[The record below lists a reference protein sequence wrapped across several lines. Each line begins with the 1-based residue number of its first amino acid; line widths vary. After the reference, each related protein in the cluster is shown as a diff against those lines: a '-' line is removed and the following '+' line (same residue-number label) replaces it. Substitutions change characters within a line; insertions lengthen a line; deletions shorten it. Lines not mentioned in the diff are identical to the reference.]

1 MFVSIIGTA
10 QSGKTTLF
18 KALAGAN
25 GNGNN
30 GGGSGF
36 HSVRIEVPDE
46 RVDALTKIFNPRKTT
61 YSRLDVT
68 DTVAI
73 REGEIKNETL
83 DAKSLQQIRQSDAIL
98 LVLRHFDSGHPA
110 DPVGDFLRVQEEFVL
125 ADMIQTEG
133 RLERLRKQNALKPQP
148 ALQQEQSLLEL
159 CLGHLEAGS
168 PLATLALSCEDD
180 KKIRGFLFLSRK
192 PMMIVINCVEERLAE
207 AESITSQLRERL
219 PGHIP
224 IVAACGQLEAELAV
238 MPLAEQ
244 AEFMAEYGIGESLR
258 GRIIRLAYDTL
269 GLISFLTVG
278 EDECRAWPVRRG
290 MSAQDAA
297 GTIHTDLART
307 FIRAETVSYEDFIR
321 LEGFVGCKKAGV
333 WRLEGKGYLVQ
344 DGDILSIRAG
354 N

>member
-25 GNGNN
+25 GNGNGN
-30 GGGSGF
+30 G
-36 HSVRIEVPDE
+36 HPSVRIEVPDE

-73 REGEIKNETL
+73 REGELKNETL

-98 LVLRHFDSGHPA
+98 LVLRHFDNGHTA
-110 DPVGDFLRVQEEFVL
+110 DPVGDFQRVQEEFIL
-125 ADMIQTEG
+125 ADMVQTEG

-148 ALQQEQSLLEL
+148 ALQQEQALLEL
-159 CLGHLEAGS
+159 CLGHLESGS
-168 PLATLALSCEDD
+168 PLATLTLSCEDD

-192 PMMIVINCVEERLAE
+192 PMMIVVNCVEDKLAA
-207 AESITSQLRERL
+207 AETITSQLREKL
-219 PGHIP
+219 PEHIP
-224 IVAACGQLEAELAV
+224 VVAACGQLEAELAV
-238 MPLAEQ
+238 MPKDEQ
-244 AEFMAEYGIGESLR
+244 AEFMAEYGIQESLR

-290 MSAQDAA
+290 MSAQEAA
-297 GTIHTDLART
+297 GTIHTDLSRT

-321 LEGFVGCKKAGV
+321 LDGFAGCKKAGV
-333 WRLEGKGYLVQ
+333 WRLEGKGYIVQ

-354 N
+354 S